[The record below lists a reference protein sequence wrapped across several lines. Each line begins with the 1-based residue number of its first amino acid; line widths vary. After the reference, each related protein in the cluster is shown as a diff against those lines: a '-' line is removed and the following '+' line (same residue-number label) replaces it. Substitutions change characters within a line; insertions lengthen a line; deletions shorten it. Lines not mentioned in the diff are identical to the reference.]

1 MNQYMR
7 TGAVRGGRYEVKTAT
22 MVDLIRLAYG
32 YDNDKI
38 LGGPNWLEMDRF
50 DVIAKVPPRSNP
62 ETQKQMLQALL
73 EERFKLV
80 VHKEDKPLPTYALV
94 QGKKHQLKES
104 TGSESAGCRPQS
116 RSAGEGGG
124 RLMMG
129 NADGTTTMI
138 ALGPG
143 MTVQYSCRNMTM
155 EAFVSNLRSM
165 IGASVGSNPILDET
179 GLKGGWDF
187 DLKYSLTFNGML
199 GGNGDVERISL
210 IDAVE
215 KQLGLKLEQR
225 QVPTPVLVV
234 DKVNRKPTDNAPD
247 LAEALPPVPVPT
259 EFDVA
264 SVKPAAEGAPGARM
278 MRFQTQPGG
287 RLLVEGMPLH
297 VLINRAFNVYNN
309 DSVAGIPKFAD
320 TDRYDI
326 VAKAQTSGGAQLDME
341 AVSPLVRAL
350 LVERFKMK
358 YHSEDR
364 PVNAYALAGSKPKMK
379 KADPDSRSWCKNL
392 PSPAGAPPGTRVFSC
407 QNVTMDEFAERM
419 QNMTQELSWP
429 VANATGIEGRWDFT
443 LTFSMGMPMMGPAAG
458 RGGAEGAG
466 DGAPMPTASNP
477 TGGYTLFEAIEKQ
490 LGLKLEKQKRNMP
503 VIVIDSI
510 EQKPTDN

>member
-1 MNQYMR
+1 MR
-7 TGAVRGGRYEVKTAT
+7 TGPVRGGRYEVKTAT
-22 MVDLIRLAYG
+22 MVDLIHLAYG

-50 DVIAKVPPRSNP
+50 DVIAKVPPRIESGNT
-62 ETQKQMLQALL
+62 EADAAALL
-73 EERFKLV
+73 EERFKLA

-94 QGKKHQLKES
+94 QGKKHQLKET
-104 TGSESAGCRPQS
+104 TGSESGGCKPQS
-116 RSAGEGGG
+116 RATGEGGG

-129 NADGTTTMI
+129 NGDGTTTMI

-165 IGASVGSNPILDET
+165 VGANAGSNPIREET

-199 GGNGDVERISL
+199 AGGGGDVERISFF
-210 IDAVE
+210 DAVE

-225 QVPTPVLVV
+225 QVPTPVLLV
-234 DKVNRKPTDNAPD
+234 DKVNRKPTANAAD
-247 LAEALPPVPVPT
+247 LAEALPPVPMPT

-264 SVKPAAEGAPGARM
+264 SVKPAAESGSGPRM
-278 MRFQTQPGG
+278 MRYQTQPGG
-287 RLLVEGMPLH
+287 RFLVEGMPLH
-297 VLINRAFNVYNN
+297 FLISRAFNVNNN
-309 DSVAGIPKFAD
+309 DSVAGVPKFAD

-326 VAKAQTSGGAQLDME
+326 VAKAQTPGGAQLDMD
-341 AVSPLVRAL
+341 AISPLVRAL

-364 PVNAYALAGSKPKMK
+364 QVNAYALASAKPKLK
-379 KADPDSRSWCKNL
+379 KADPDSRSWCRNL
-392 PSPAGAPPGTRVFSC
+392 PAPSGAPPGTRVFSC

-419 QNMTQELSWP
+419 QGMTQELSWP
-429 VANATGIEGRWDFT
+429 VANATGLEGRWDFT
-443 LTFSMGMPMMGPAAG
+443 LTFSMGMPMMAQGAG
-458 RGGAEGAG
+458 RGGAEGSRRWRA
-466 DGAPMPTASNP
+466 DA
-477 TGGYTLFEAIEKQ
+477 F
-490 LGLKLEKQKRNMP
+490 GL
-503 VIVIDSI
+503 
-510 EQKPTDN
+510 

>member
-1 MNQYMR
+1 
-7 TGAVRGGRYEVKTAT
+7 
-22 MVDLIRLAYG
+22 
-32 YDNDKI
+32 
-38 LGGPNWLEMDRF
+38 
-50 DVIAKVPPRSNP
+50 
-62 ETQKQMLQALL
+62 
-73 EERFKLV
+73 
-80 VHKEDKPLPTYALV
+80 
-94 QGKKHQLKES
+94 
-104 TGSESAGCRPQS
+104 
-116 RSAGEGGG
+116 
-124 RLMMG
+124 MMG
-129 NADGTTTMI
+129 SADGTTTVI

-165 IGASVGSNPILDET
+165 VGASVGSNPILDET

-187 DLKYSLTFNGML
+187 DLKHSLTFNGMF

-210 IDAVE
+210 IEAVE

-234 DKVNRKPTDNAPD
+234 DKVDRNPPKTRRTWRKRC
-247 LAEALPPVPVPT
+247 
-259 EFDVA
+259 
-264 SVKPAAEGAPGARM
+264 PGARAYGI
-278 MRFQTQPGG
+278 RCGQRQAGRRRRPGRAHDAFPDPTG
-287 RLLVEGMPLH
+287 RRLLVEGMPLH
-297 VLINRAFNVYNN
+297 VLINRAFNVNN
-309 DSVAGIPKFAD
+309 NESVAGIPKFAD

-364 PVNAYALAGSKPKMK
+364 PVNAYALASSKPKMK

-392 PSPAGAPPGTRVFSC
+392 PTPPGAPPGTRVFSC

-458 RGGAEGAG
+458 RGRGGIRRW
-466 DGAPMPTASNP
+466 APMPQPRIHRRLYAVRSDRKA
-477 TGGYTLFEAIEKQ
+477 TGSETGKAEAHHAGDRDRQHGAEAY
-490 LGLKLEKQKRNMP
+490 R
-503 VIVIDSI
+503 
-510 EQKPTDN
+510 